1 MIKKYLEQ
9 GLTYDE
15 IMAKVQAEY
24 EAYKQEQLA
33 AEELNDLRL
42 EAVNAIVHYME
53 VMLPDMDDEQL
64 EESAQ
69 TILDGFLKVEKQVK
83 TLKRMTGYK
92 PTPRVKVRELSGD
105 EAEAMLRDFFKG
117 LKQSLF
123 FIEESGNDKG

>member
-1 MIKKYLEQ
+1 MIKEYLAQ

-24 EAYKQEQLA
+24 EAYKQEQAA

-42 EAVNAIVHYME
+42 EAVNAIVNYME
-53 VMLPDMDDEQL
+53 AMLPDMDEEQL

-92 PTPRVKVRELSGD
+92 PVSKPKMRVVSGD
-105 EAEAMLRDFFKG
+105 EAEAILKDFFKG
-117 LKQSLF
+117 LK
-123 FIEESGNDKG
+123 

>member
-1 MIKKYLEQ
+1 MIKEYLAQ

-24 EAYKQEQLA
+24 EAYRQEQVA

-83 TLKRMTGYK
+83 ALKRVTGYK
-92 PTPRVKVRELSGD
+92 PTSRVKVRELSGD

-117 LKQSLF
+117 LK
-123 FIEESGNDKG
+123 

>member
-1 MIKKYLEQ
+1 MIKEYLAQ

-83 TLKRMTGYK
+83 ALKRVTGYK
-92 PTPRVKVRELSGD
+92 PTSKPKVRVREVSGD

-117 LKQSLF
+117 LK
-123 FIEESGNDKG
+123 

>member
-15 IMAKVQAEY
+15 IMARVQAECD
-24 EAYKQEQLA
+24 AYKQEQLA

-42 EAVNAIVHYME
+42 QAVNAIVHYME
-53 VMLPDMDDEQL
+53 AMLPDMDDEQL

-69 TILDGFLKVEKQVK
+69 IILDGFLKVEKQVK
-83 TLKRMTGYK
+83 ALKRMTGYK

-105 EAEAMLRDFFKG
+105 EAAAILKDFFKG
-117 LKQSLF
+117 LK
-123 FIEESGNDKG
+123 

>member
-24 EAYKQEQLA
+24 DAYKQEQLA

-42 EAVNAIVHYME
+42 DAVNAIVHYMGA
-53 VMLPDMDDEQL
+53 MLPDIDDEQL

-92 PTPRVKVRELSGD
+92 PTPKVKVREVSRD

-117 LKQSLF
+117 LK
-123 FIEESGNDKG
+123 

>member
-1 MIKKYLEQ
+1 MIKEYLAQ

-83 TLKRMTGYK
+83 ALKRVTGYK
-92 PTPRVKVRELSGD
+92 PTSRVKVRELSGD
-105 EAEAMLRDFFKG
+105 EAEAVLRDFFKG
-117 LKQSLF
+117 LK
-123 FIEESGNDKG
+123 

>member
-1 MIKKYLEQ
+1 MIKEYLAQ

-83 TLKRMTGYK
+83 ALKKMTGYK
-92 PTPRVKVRELSGD
+92 PTSRVKVRELSGD

-117 LKQSLF
+117 LK
-123 FIEESGNDKG
+123 

>member
-1 MIKKYLEQ
+1 MIKEYLAQ

-24 EAYKQEQLA
+24 EAYRQEQVA

-53 VMLPDMDDEQL
+53 AMLPDMDDEQL

-83 TLKRMTGYK
+83 ALKRMTGYK
-92 PTPRVKVRELSGD
+92 PVSKPRVKLREVSGD
-105 EAEAMLRDFFKG
+105 EAEAILKDFFKG
-117 LKQSLF
+117 LK
-123 FIEESGNDKG
+123 

>member
-1 MIKKYLEQ
+1 MIKEYLAQ

-24 EAYKQEQLA
+24 DAYKQEQIA

-42 EAVNAIVHYME
+42 EAVNAIVNYME
-53 VMLPDMDDEQL
+53 AMLPDMDEEQL

-92 PTPRVKVRELSGD
+92 PVSKPRVKVREVSGD
-105 EAEAMLRDFFKG
+105 EA
-117 LKQSLF
+117 
-123 FIEESGNDKG
+123 

>member
-1 MIKKYLEQ
+1 MIKEYLAQ

-24 EAYKQEQLA
+24 EAYRQEQLA

-83 TLKRMTGYK
+83 ALKRMTGYK
-92 PTPRVKVRELSGD
+92 PTPRVKVRGLSGD

-117 LKQSLF
+117 LK
-123 FIEESGNDKG
+123 